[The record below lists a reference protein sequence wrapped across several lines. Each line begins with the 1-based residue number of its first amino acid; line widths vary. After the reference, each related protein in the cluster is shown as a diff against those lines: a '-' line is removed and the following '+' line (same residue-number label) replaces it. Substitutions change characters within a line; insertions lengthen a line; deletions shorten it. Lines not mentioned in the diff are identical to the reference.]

1 MDSRI
6 SQTSAAGSPATR
18 ARPEVAERTSLLAY
32 KAGCLLLKA
41 TDDGLSPL
49 KLSTRTYFVLAGID
63 RDTPPSQQD
72 LARRLSIDPT
82 TIVGIIDE
90 LGQLGYVTRTRN
102 ARDRRRYDLHLTTE
116 GESVLARAH
125 SAMDQAEAGF
135 VAPLTHGQKCEF
147 NLLLRRLVGDL

>member
-1 MDSRI
+1 MDASIRQA
-6 SQTSAAGSPATR
+6 STADSPATGTG
-18 ARPEVAERTSLLAY
+18 PGVAERTSLLAY

-49 KLSTRTYFVLAGID
+49 KLSTRSYFVLAGID

-72 LARRLSIDPT
+72 LARLLSIDPT

-102 ARDRRRYDLHLTTE
+102 ARDRRRYDLHLTPE
-116 GESVLARAH
+116 GVSALARAH
-125 SAMDQAEAGF
+125 KAMDLAETGF
-135 VAPLTHGQKCEF
+135 VAPLTADQEHEF
-147 NLLLRRLVGDL
+147 NLLLRRVVGDL